1 MLPRNII
8 LFLLITVG
16 TSGVAFAQ
24 DIPDTNHTK
33 VYKKIEDYSSK
44 RKITSLLHEFLLKP
58 VVSSDV
64 PVQADQDNHIV
75 DTYSRFEGKII
86 RNITITTLDPFGH
99 SIFDTTL
106 YPRSYLEKGGNA
118 LHIKTQHFA
127 IRNQLLIHKYDLF
140 DSLMV
145 KESERLVRSQSYIHD
160 VTITAVL
167 AGSASDS
174 VDVFVATSDLWSI
187 VADGGLSSK
196 RINLKLSDKNLAGL
210 GHTFSYSFTENYQKR
225 NYAFSTYYLVP
236 NIRNTYISTRLAYSI
251 DENKN
256 YVKGINIERPFFS
269 PVARWAGGILVS
281 QSKLPGSIYINDTAR
296 SRYNIQDY
304 WAAVAWQLFKG
315 KSITDRTTKLI
326 LSTRMLNI
334 RYLEKPVVQP
344 DLMEYYTSEMFY
356 LSGLGISSRKYV
368 KQSYIFRFG
377 VTEDV
382 PVGLAYGLV
391 AGYQLKNSDQWYW
404 GMYHTWGNFFSWGY
418 FGSKIEYGTFLNS
431 GISSQSVFSASI
443 NYFSDL
449 FSIGKWKFRQFVK
462 PELTIGINRAS
473 YERLTLNDG
482 YGINGFNSNELWGTR
497 RILFIIQTQSYAPWD
512 LLGFRFGP
520 YLNCSF
526 GMLGNQTT
534 GFKKSRMYPEFGL
547 GVLIR
552 NDYLIFRNMQISIA
566 FYPSIP
572 GNDDN
577 VFKVNPIRTTDFG
590 FPDFVIG
597 KPDVVQFH

>member
-24 DIPDTNHTK
+24 DIPDTNHTR

-160 VTITAVL
+160 VTITAIL

-187 VADGGLSSK
+187 VADGGLSSE

-344 DLMEYYTSEMFY
+344 DLM
-356 LSGLGISSRKYV
+356 
-368 KQSYIFRFG
+368 
-377 VTEDV
+377 
-382 PVGLAYGLV
+382 
-391 AGYQLKNSDQWYW
+391 
-404 GMYHTWGNFFSWGY
+404 
-418 FGSKIEYGTFLNS
+418 
-431 GISSQSVFSASI
+431 
-443 NYFSDL
+443 
-449 FSIGKWKFRQFVK
+449 
-462 PELTIGINRAS
+462 
-473 YERLTLNDG
+473 
-482 YGINGFNSNELWGTR
+482 
-497 RILFIIQTQSYAPWD
+497 
-512 LLGFRFGP
+512 
-520 YLNCSF
+520 
-526 GMLGNQTT
+526 
-534 GFKKSRMYPEFGL
+534 
-547 GVLIR
+547 
-552 NDYLIFRNMQISIA
+552 
-566 FYPSIP
+566 
-572 GNDDN
+572 
-577 VFKVNPIRTTDFG
+577 
-590 FPDFVIG
+590 
-597 KPDVVQFH
+597 